1 MTSLY
6 ETNVLNQLEE
16 WKRLLKSPL
25 PSAIYT
31 INPTKRR
38 IVFVGIGSS
47 YWVQDLV
54 NFFGEN
60 LSILI
65 ADHYRVM
72 ILLGQSI

>member
-6 ETNVLNQLEE
+6 ETIVFNQLEE

-38 IVFVGIGSS
+38 IIFVGTNPDTVRSDQ
-47 YWVQDLV
+47 YPYKH
-54 NFFGEN
+54 
-60 LSILI
+60 
-65 ADHYRVM
+65 ARDH
-72 ILLGQSI
+72 LTL

>member
-6 ETNVLNQLEE
+6 ETNVLNQLDE

-38 IVFVGIGSS
+38 IIFVGT
-47 YWVQDLV
+47 D
-54 NFFGEN
+54 
-60 LSILI
+60 I
-65 ADHYRVM
+65 AYHYRVM